1 MYLIGSGAWLESW
14 NPGENQFITST
25 YLYLDRSAPQS
36 EEWPAPRKLRRVLN
50 IPRHPTLSDA
60 NPSISSTVILSRPVN
75 RDASSRTQVSQ
86 DFLGRPLDLLPWV
99 GVHCN
104 SFLGSRSSGILL
116 TWPNHLSL
124 FAPNITSIDWI
135 WALSSTSTFFTRC
148 LQVKDR
154 PGSLFQPG
162 PGPGPGS
169 VKSAGTGILPGPG
182 L

>member
-1 MYLIGSGAWLESW
+1 MSVRSLGCVVTSLTCTWIGLLL
-14 NPGENQFITST
+14 T
-25 YLYLDRSAPQS
+25 QS

-75 RDASSRTQVSQ
+75 KDASSRTQVNQ

-124 FAPNITSIDWI
+124 FAPNITSIDWML
-135 WALSSTSTFFTRC
+135 ALFSTSTFFTCSFQEIRNIF
-148 LQVKDR
+148 LRHRWWKTS
-154 PGSLFQPG
+154 SLWSCALVVFQT
-162 PGPGPGS
+162 S
-169 VKSAGTGILPGPG
+169 LP
-182 L
+182 